1 MIFCFQIEDDNRKAH
16 VKFRKENPIFY
27 EQVAAF
33 SDLST
38 NRLPPRSLNCC
49 RGWRQLRRMCTS
61 RAPTASTSPGR
72 RVAMVGRAAG
82 NEEAGRRKEAVG
94 KVEGGN
100 GGTAS
105 RRGGKGD
112 LALEVGNMQLTS
124 RLARSLE
131 SQVIIL
137 CRPISSLLKHDFL
150 MTLAIES
157 KGTLNIK

>member
-1 MIFCFQIEDDNRKAH
+1 MKLERFLFFCFQIEDDNRKAH

-38 NRLPPRSLNCC
+38 KHFPPRSLNCC

-61 RAPTASTSPGR
+61 RAPTASTSQGR
-72 RVAMVGRAAG
+72 RVVMVGRAAG
-82 NEEAGRRKEAVG
+82 NEEAGRRKAAAVG
-94 KVEGGN
+94 KVGEGAGN

-105 RRGGKGD
+105 RRGGKGE

-124 RLARSLE
+124 RLARFLE
-131 SQVIIL
+131 SQVIRKLDCIKHL
-137 CRPISSLLKHDFL
+137 LYVEEFQIS
-150 MTLAIES
+150 
-157 KGTLNIK
+157 

>member
-1 MIFCFQIEDDNRKAH
+1 M
-16 VKFRKENPIFY
+16 KFRKENPIFY
-27 EQVAAF
+27 EQVATF
-33 SDLST
+33 SYLST
-38 NRLPPRSLNCC
+38 KHFPPRSLNCC

-82 NEEAGRRKEAVG
+82 NEEAGRRKVAAVG
-94 KVEGGN
+94 KVGEGVGN

-124 RLARSLE
+124 RLARFLE
-131 SQVIIL
+131 SQVLRKPGWITSVL
-137 CRPISSLLKHDFL
+137 EDFK
-150 MTLAIES
+150 I
-157 KGTLNIK
+157 G

>member
-27 EQVAAF
+27 EQVATF

-38 NRLPPRSLNCC
+38 KHFPPRSLNCC

-82 NEEAGRRKEAVG
+82 NEEAGRRKEAAVG
-94 KVEGGN
+94 KVGEGN

-124 RLARSLE
+124 RLARFLE
-131 SQVIIL
+131 SQVIGKPGWIT
-137 CRPISSLLKHDFL
+137 SVFEDFK
-150 MTLAIES
+150 IR
-157 KGTLNIK
+157 